1 MAYNKIIKEQEQH
14 GKDQLM
20 LPKYLTQGLMLID
33 KNVLCDD
40 VNIFSPDGKKELIK
54 NGSIKLLQGHRY
66 GLIGKNGSGKST
78 LLNHI
83 SEYKLDNFPQH
94 LRVVHIKQEADVA
107 SDMKTLD
114 YVVDSDELMKYLESE
129 KKRICVLIDSVDS
142 VDSIDLNQNE
152 YSQDY
157 PHNCPSDDDCSQI
170 NNLMEQLSDQL
181 DQIEQRLEILD
192 PRTCVSRAQNILK
205 GLGFTDRMISG
216 QTNELSG
223 GWRVRAALAC
233 ALFIKPDILLLD
245 EPTNHLDFPAIDWL
259 TEYMRG
265 YPKCCVIVSH
275 DRNFL
280 NSVIT
285 DVIALDELK
294 LTHYKGDYNAYVHV
308 RDENQRLHENLYRKQ
323 IKKTEDLQQFIGKAK
338 MSTNQQTADSG
349 AIKKVILGKMELVP
363 EPSKKFKW
371 SFEFMDPGTLDHP
384 VVIIDNVN
392 FSWPCSNSDDPLLEN
407 ANGRIETNSRVGI
420 MGANGAGKSTLLKLI
435 LGTDELKAS
444 SGKISLNPHARI
456 YTFTQHHADQLDM
469 NLSPLEYFMHQYP
482 YGNEAKMRAFLGH
495 YGFDADLIS
504 NKIST
509 LSGGQKSRL
518 AFATMCWYNPH
529 CIIMDEP
536 TNHLDLET
544 VEALIKS
551 LSTYKGGLITVS
563 HDLYFLQNVVNEIWA
578 INENGNV
585 RQFFNL
591 NDAMTYSYKVIK
603 SAPDSS
609 ILTKIL
615 KNNND
620 NICNIKDIKDKKAK
634 KDKKDIKDTN
644 QKLKL
649 KSKSQSPNR
658 TKKNKDKKIQP
669 VSLADDLLSR
679 KNTNYVDDFATNSF
693 SVLQKNH
700 KKRDKQKKDHDEEQN
715 DE

>member
-1 MAYNKIIKEQEQH
+1 MAHNKIMKKQEQH
-14 GKDQLM
+14 ESNQSNQAN
-20 LPKYLTQGLMLID
+20 LPKYLTQGLIHAGND
-33 KNVLCDD
+33 VLCDD

-83 SEYKLDNFPQH
+83 SEYKLDNFPQR

-114 YVVDSDELMKYLESE
+114 YVVDSDELMKYLENE
-129 KKRICVLIDSVDS
+129 KKRIGDLIDY
-142 VDSIDLNQNE
+142 L
-152 YSQDY
+152 
-157 PHNCPSDDDCSQI
+157 DDDSSESTI
-170 NNLMEQLSDQL
+170 EHLSDQL
-181 DQIEQRLEILD
+181 EQIDQRLDILD

-205 GLGFTDRMISG
+205 GLGFTDHMIG
-216 QTNELSG
+216 CQTKELSG

-259 TEYMRG
+259 TEYMRN
-265 YPKCCVIVSH
+265 YPKCCIVVSH

-308 RDENQRLHENLYRKQ
+308 RDENQRSHENLYRKQ
-323 IKKTEDLQQFIGKAK
+323 TKKTEDLQQFIGKAK
-338 MSTNQQTADSG
+338 LSTNQQTADSG
-349 AIKKVILGKMELVP
+349 AIKKVMLNKMELVP
-363 EPSKKFKW
+363 EPTKKFKW

-384 VVIIDNVN
+384 IVTIDDVN
-392 FSWPCSNSDDPLLEN
+392 FSWPCSHDHDTDIPLFEN
-407 ANGRIETNSRVGI
+407 VIGRVEMNSRIGI
-420 MGANGAGKSTLLKLI
+420 MGANGVGKSTLLKLI
-435 LGTDELKAS
+435 LGTDELKVS

-469 NLSPLEYFMHQYP
+469 DLSPLEYFTKQYP
-482 YGNEAKMRAFLGH
+482 SGNEAKMRSFLGH
-495 YGFDADLIS
+495 YGFDVDLIS

-551 LSTYKGGLITVS
+551 LSTYKGGLVTVS

-578 INENGNV
+578 INDAGHLK
-585 RQFFNL
+585 QFFEI
-591 NDAMTYSYKVIK
+591 DRAKDYSYNVIK
-603 SAPDSS
+603 SAPDQSF
-609 ILTKIL
+609 LAKI
-615 KNNND
+615 
-620 NICNIKDIKDKKAK
+620 IKKDAK
-634 KDKKDIKDTN
+634 KDVKKDIKIKKDVKKDMKDTN
-644 QKLKL
+644 QRL
-649 KSKSQSPNR
+649 KSKTRSSGRSSDR
-658 TKKNKDKKIQP
+658 TKKNNNKKSNP
-669 VSLADDLLSR
+669 VSLSDDLLLR
-679 KNTNYVDDFATNSF
+679 NNKVTTNSF
-693 SVLQKNH
+693 SALQKNH
-700 KKRDKQKKDHDEEQN
+700 KKRDTHKHYNENED
-715 DE
+715 